1 MQQVVYQA
9 SHAFLL
15 LVDLPLKA
23 VVLLIKGGY
32 NLTLPLLL
40 ILARIPFAFI
50 VPRVI
55 LRLVVMRTP

>member
-1 MQQVVYQA
+1 
-9 SHAFLL
+9 
-15 LVDLPLKA
+15 VDLPLKA